1 MQETPNETPTF
12 TYREFGLKSKIVL
25 DTLSNTVQEQFKIY
39 PQEVAEFKVLVEN
52 TLDFIAN
59 NIEINEE

>member
-1 MQETPNETPTF
+1 MQETPTF
-12 TYREFGLKSKIVL
+12 TYREFDLKSQIVL
-25 DTLSNTVQEQFKIY
+25 DALSNTIQEQFKIY

>member
-12 TYREFGLKSKIVL
+12 TYREFDLKSKIVL